1 MFICFSYI
9 PPISSK
15 VLQDQN
21 FDFFEEIEKGL
32 EKYSKMG
39 KTYIVGDLNSRTA
52 QESDILDFDIYLDN
66 IQKDDDDDDDDFL
79 NDYLNSIYSR
89 NNHVIDKNGRKLLS
103 LCKATD
109 HIIANGRLHKD
120 QNGEFTFCCKRGSS
134 VTDYLLLNIFDIK
147 TLKHFEI
154 LQWNNFS
161 DHAAKNYSV
170 FSKHTHMNPK
180 IKVQMNRNM
189 KKKIVFD
196 ESRTNEFQHYLNHNI
211 QIFDTQFDSDPHV
224 TKQIE
229 NLTDFLVESSR
240 DIFVKRIPIGNN
252 KKSPHINTPKW
263 FNEQCYTTKQEFK
276 PEDQWSCQRS
286 PEICFICQ

>member
-1 MFICFSYI
+1 MFLLLKKNDFGIAWLKINNNIIDCDEDVFICFSNI
-9 PPISSK
+9 PPVSSK

-66 IQKDDDDDDDDFL
+66 IQKDDDDDDDDDFL

-89 NNHVIDKNGRKLLS
+89 NNKDHVIDKNGRKLLS

-109 HIIANGRLHKD
+109 HIIANGRLHND

-161 DHAAKNYSV
+161 DHAAILFS
-170 FSKHTHMNPK
+170 FSKTYAYESKNKSTNEPK
-180 IKVQMNRNM
+180 YEE
-189 KKKIVFD
+189 KIVFD

-229 NLTDFLVESSR
+229 NLTDFLLKV
-240 DIFVKRIPIGNN
+240 
-252 KKSPHINTPKW
+252 
-263 FNEQCYTTKQEFK
+263 
-276 PEDQWSCQRS
+276 
-286 PEICFICQ
+286 PEIFL